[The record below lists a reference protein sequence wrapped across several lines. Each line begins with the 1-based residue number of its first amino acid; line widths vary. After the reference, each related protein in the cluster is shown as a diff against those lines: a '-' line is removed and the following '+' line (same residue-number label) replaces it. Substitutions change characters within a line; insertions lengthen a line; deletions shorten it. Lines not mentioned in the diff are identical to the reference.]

1 MSNRAN
7 IFRLV
12 FVVIYCGFVGVS
24 VWVDFPP
31 GKQIGMNL
39 VQFFLEMLKVLPCAF
54 ILVGLFEVWIKSETV
69 EKHFGQQSGLLGYAW
84 ITLLAGTTIG
94 GLYVAFPIA
103 YSLYNKGAK
112 MGIILTYLGA
122 SAVCR
127 IPMTIFEASFL
138 GLKFS
143 LIRLGVSIPLVI
155 LTSMWLGRYLE
166 RSGYQVPEKAPGK
179 RP

>member
-1 MSNRAN
+1 MNKRGN
-7 IFRLV
+7 LIRLTI
-12 FVVIYCGFVGVS
+12 VILYSGFVGLS
-24 VWVDFPP
+24 FGIDFSP
-31 GKQIGMNL
+31 GKEIGMNL
-39 VQFFLEMLKVLPCAF
+39 VQFVLEMLKVLPCAF

-69 EKHFGQQSGLLGYAW
+69 EKHFGQQSGFLGYAW

-122 SAVCR
+122 SAICR

-138 GLKFS
+138 GIKFS

-155 LTSMWLGRYLE
+155 LTSMWLGNYLE
-166 RSGYQVPEKAPGK
+166 RGGYQMPK
-179 RP
+179 

>member
-1 MSNRAN
+1 MSQRSS

-12 FVVIYCGFVGVS
+12 CVAIYGGFVGIS
-24 VWVDFPP
+24 FWMDFMP
-31 GKQIGMNL
+31 GKQIGLNL
-39 VQFFLEMLKVLPCAF
+39 LQFFLEMLKVLPCAF
-54 ILVGLFEVWIKSETV
+54 ILVGLFEVWVKSETV
-69 EKHFGQQSGLLGYAW
+69 EKHFGQQSGFIGYAW

-103 YSLYNKGAK
+103 YSLYNKGAR
-112 MGIILTYLGA
+112 MGIVLTYLGA
-122 SAVCR
+122 SAICR

-138 GLKFS
+138 GIKFS

-166 RSGYQVPEKAPGK
+166 SSGYKMVKK
-179 RP
+179 